1 MKNLDISNIFNKM
14 ADLLEIKGENPF
26 RIRAYRKAAFNIES
40 LGKDVA
46 LLSKAE
52 LTDIPGIG
60 GDLAGKIEEYISTGQ
75 VQSYEHLKEE
85 VPESLVTLL
94 SVPGLGP
101 KTVSLL
107 YSRYHVKDIDEL
119 ERLARGHELIKVPG
133 IREKTEANILKG
145 IEMLRRASS
154 RYPIGKVLPIVNEI
168 MGYLSGHAPVG
179 RLSVAGSI
187 RRWKETIGD
196 IDILSTSK
204 DPGAVMNVFARMP
217 LIKEVLMKGPTKSSV
232 VIKEG
237 LQVDIRVV
245 DEESYGAALAYF
257 TGSKAHNIRL
267 REIAVKAGLK
277 LNEYGVFREKDNR
290 KIGGKTE
297 EEIYEILKLQF
308 VPPELREDTGEVEAA
323 MDRSL
328 PHLVELGDIK
338 GDLHVHSNWSDGN
351 MDLEDLAEFT
361 LKRGYR
367 YLAVTDHSKG
377 LGVARGLHEDRVIEQ
392 KKRIDALNKKLR
404 GVRLLAGIEINIK
417 NDGGLDFDE
426 EILKGF
432 DIVVA
437 SIHSGFKQSKEQIT
451 KRILA
456 AIENPFVSVI
466 AHPSGRLIGE
476 RDAYEVDMEAV
487 LDAAAKTATA
497 IEINSY
503 PLRLDLTEP
512 YIRPAKSKG
521 VTLAI
526 STDSHNSGQF
536 DNMIFGVSL
545 ARRGWLEKKDIL
557 NTRDLHKLLSIIRKK
572 RASGKV
578 R

>member
-1 MKNLDISNIFNKM
+1 MKNFDISNIFNKM

-40 LGKDVA
+40 LGKDVT
-46 LLSKAE
+46 LLSREE
-52 LTDIPGIG
+52 LMKVPGIG
-60 GDLAGKIEEYISTGQ
+60 GDLAGKIEEYISTGE
-75 VQSYEHLKEE
+75 VQAYEHLKKE

-133 IREKTEANILKG
+133 IREKTEASILKG

-154 RYPIGKVLPIVNEI
+154 RYPIGKVLPVVNEI

-179 RLSVAGSI
+179 RLNVAGSI

-204 DPGAVMNVFARMP
+204 DPGEVMGIFTRMP
-217 LIKEVLMKGPTKSSV
+217 AIKEVLMKGPTKSSV
-232 VIKEG
+232 VLKEG

-277 LNEYGVFREKDNR
+277 LNEYGLFREKDNK
-290 KIGGKTE
+290 KIGGRTE
-297 EEIYEILKLQF
+297 EEIYEVLKLQF

-323 MDRSL
+323 SEGSL
-328 PHLVELGDIK
+328 PHLVELADIK

-351 MDLEDLAEFT
+351 MDLEDLVEVPI
-361 LKRGYR
+361 KRGYR
-367 YLAVTDHSKG
+367 YVAVTDHSKG

-404 GVRLLAGIEINIK
+404 GFRLLAGIEINIK

-426 EILKGF
+426 ETLRGF

-437 SIHSGFKQSKEQIT
+437 SVHSGFKQSKGQIT
-451 KRILA
+451 KRIVTA
-456 AIENPFVSVI
+456 MQNPFVSVI

-476 RDAYEVDMEAV
+476 RDPYEVDMEAV
-487 LDAAAKTATA
+487 LDAAASTGTA

-512 YIRPAKSKG
+512 YIRPAKLKG
-521 VTLAI
+521 VMLAI

-545 ARRGWLEKKDIL
+545 AKRGWLEKRDVL
-557 NTRDLHKLLSIIRKK
+557 NTLDLSTLLSRIKRKR
-572 RASGKV
+572 RAFKG
-578 R
+578 

>member
-1 MKNLDISNIFNKM
+1 MKNPDISNIFNKM
-14 ADLLEIKGENPF
+14 ADLLEIRDENPF

-46 LLSKAE
+46 LLSKEE
-52 LTDIPGIG
+52 LMKIPGIG
-60 GDLAGKIEEYISTGQ
+60 GDLAGKIEEYMLTGRIQ
-75 VQSYEHLKEE
+75 TYEQLKRE

-94 SVPGLGP
+94 NVPGLGP

-133 IREKTEANILKG
+133 IRDKTETNILKG

-154 RYPIGKVLPIVNEI
+154 RHPIGKVLPIVNEI
-168 MGYLSGHAPVG
+168 LGYLSGHAPVG
-179 RLSVAGSI
+179 RLNVAGSI

-204 DPGAVMNVFARMP
+204 DPGAVMGVFTRMP
-217 LIKEVLMKGPTKSSV
+217 DVKEVLMKGPTKSSV
-232 VIKEG
+232 VLEGG

-245 DEESYGAALAYF
+245 DEDSYGAALAYF

-277 LNEYGVFREKDNR
+277 LNEYGLFREKDDR
-290 KIGGKTE
+290 KIGGRTE
-297 EEIYEILKLQF
+297 DEIYEILKLQF

-323 MDRSL
+323 AARSL
-328 PHLVELGDIK
+328 PQLIELMDIK
-338 GDLHVHSNWSDGN
+338 GDLHVHSDWSDGN
-351 MDLEDLAEFT
+351 MKLEDLAAVPIG
-361 LKRGYR
+361 KGYR
-367 YLAVTDHSKG
+367 YIAVTDHSKG
-377 LGVARGLHEDRVIEQ
+377 LGVARGLHEARVIEQ

-404 GVRLLAGIEINIK
+404 GFRLLAGIEINIK

-437 SIHSGFKQSKEQIT
+437 SVHSGFKQSKEQIT
-451 KRILA
+451 KRILTA
-456 AIENPFVSVI
+456 MKNPYVSVI
-466 AHPSGRLIGE
+466 GHPSGRLIGE
-476 RDAYEVDMEAV
+476 RDAYEVDMDAV
-487 LDAAAKTATA
+487 LDAAAKTGTA
-497 IEINSY
+497 IEINAY

-521 VTLAI
+521 VSLAI
-526 STDSHNSGQF
+526 NTDSHNSGQF
-536 DNMIFGVSL
+536 DNMVFGVSL
-545 ARRGWLEKKDIL
+545 ARRGWLEKKDVL
-557 NTRDLHKLLSIIRKK
+557 NTLGLDKLLVRIKKK
-572 RASGKV
+572 RCLVS
-578 R
+578 